1 MGKTKRQY
9 ALYRR
14 PTKNGRAIYYCRFR
28 DGDDGLYL
36 TAVSTGLAKRRDAEA
51 WAIKQLKDHNVATRL
66 SLTFAGF
73 AEGWWDG
80 HLLLRSIKTGS
91 WLQLVARVS
100 RRHAYV
106 RQSPSDP
113 SVRAPEVVVDH
124 YAGGGRL
131 TAAPVRNR
139 SAATRP
145 AHDQPHHPMPGDHA
159 G

>member
-73 AEGWWDG
+73 AEGWWTDTCSYVRSRRARG
-80 HLLLRSIKTGS
+80 YNLSPGYLAAMRTYVNRHLIPAFGLLRLSSITT
-91 WLQLVARVS
+91 Q
-100 RRHAYV
+100 
-106 RQSPSDP
+106 
-113 SVRAPEVVVDH
+113 VVED
-124 YAGGGRL
+124 
-131 TAAPVRNR
+131 
-139 SAATRP
+139 
-145 AHDQPHHPMPGDHA
+145 
-159 G
+159 